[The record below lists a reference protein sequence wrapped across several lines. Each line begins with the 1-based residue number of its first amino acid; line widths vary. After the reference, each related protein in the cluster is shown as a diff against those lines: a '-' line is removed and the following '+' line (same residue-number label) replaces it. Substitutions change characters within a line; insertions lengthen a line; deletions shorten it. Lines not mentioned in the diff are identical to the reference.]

1 MAHQELEGTAMLQE
15 TTLTEAI
22 QMPQLSRPEIPKRNP
37 KQNMTYTD
45 MHKHIPKSINV
56 ESVQRNKMK
65 AQVSYEHGPTT
76 DVGEVL
82 ADATARHVNM
92 VVRGSP

>member
-1 MAHQELEGTAMLQE
+1 
-15 TTLTEAI
+15 
-22 QMPQLSRPEIPKRNP
+22 
-37 KQNMTYTD
+37 
-45 MHKHIPKSINV
+45 
-56 ESVQRNKMK
+56 MK

-92 VVRGSP
+92 VGKRSAGPVGSLQLIPLSTCASMGSPVKFIVRSCNRCSSIGL